1 MIINS
6 WVVEKRVGLLATV
19 FIFYVL
25 CEEAIGSLK
34 NIFLKCGS
42 NAEHQL
48 SRSRSS
54 IVNDNQ
60 ILCDVSLLL
69 FL

>member
-34 NIFLKCGS
+34 NIFLKAKYFYL
-42 NAEHQL
+42 NKTNKMIEL
-48 SRSRSS
+48 
-54 IVNDNQ
+54 NNQ
-60 ILCDVSLLL
+60 ITISNPC
-69 FL
+69 